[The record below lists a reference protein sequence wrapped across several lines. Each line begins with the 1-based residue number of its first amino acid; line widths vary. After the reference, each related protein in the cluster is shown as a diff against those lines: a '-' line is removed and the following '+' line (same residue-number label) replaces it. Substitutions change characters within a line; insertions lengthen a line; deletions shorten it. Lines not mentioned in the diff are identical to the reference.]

1 MCRQLAFGIVG
12 GSLLWN
18 ASNTCNKNKA
28 RTLYGPKRGPGK
40 NASQVALSSVRYRL
54 RAAAAALRLRVWAAF
69 FAAAERAANER
80 DAAAAPPFWPPF
92 FAGALLIF

>member
-12 GSLLWN
+12 DLLLGN
-18 ASNTCNKNKA
+18 APNTCHKA
-28 RTLYGPKRGPGK
+28 RTLYDPKRGPGK

-80 DAAAAPPFWPPF
+80 DAAAVPPFWPPF
-92 FAGALLIF
+92 FAGALLIC

>member
-12 GSLLWN
+12 GLLLWN
-18 ASNTCNKNKA
+18 ASNTYNKIRA
-28 RTLYGPKRGPGK
+28 LYGPKRGSGK
-40 NASQVALSSVRYRL
+40 NASQVALFSVRHQL

-69 FAAAERAANER
+69 FAEAERAANER
-80 DAAAAPPFWPPF
+80 DAAAAPPLWPPF